1 MSQLRFR
8 STPIIIGNFES
19 CFKQRDESTVN
30 AAVSNH
36 PRNMSLSTESPAKW
50 AFAGFGEGVLT
61 VAIESEAK
69 GQLSPRRP
77 GDWAARRED
86 RPVFEAW
93 LRSHHAAAALSAAP
107 SLRRDAHPGLRV
119 RHLQRTE
126 LDARALRAARQIKDK
141 TAPLRPG
148 TLATCAWAIAGMP

>member
-69 GQLSPRRP
+69 GHL
-77 GDWAARRED
+77 DI
-86 RPVFEAW
+86 
-93 LRSHHAAAALSAAP
+93 ALVVSM
-107 SLRRDAHPGLRV
+107 
-119 RHLQRTE
+119 HLGSEQSSTST
-126 LDARALRAARQIKDK
+126 Q
-141 TAPLRPG
+141 TA
-148 TLATCAWAIAGMP
+148 CCC

>member
-1 MSQLRFR
+1 MRRRASLPMSQLRFR

-36 PRNMSLSTESPAKW
+36 PRSMSLSKESPAKW

-69 GQLSPRRP
+69 RQLPPRCP
-77 GDWAARRED
+77 GYGRRGARIGR
-86 RPVFEAW
+86 F
-93 LRSHHAAAALSAAP
+93 LK
-107 SLRRDAHPGLRV
+107 
-119 RHLQRTE
+119 
-126 LDARALRAARQIKDK
+126 AR
-141 TAPLRPG
+141 
-148 TLATCAWAIAGMP
+148 

>member
-30 AAVSNH
+30 ATVSNH

-69 GQLSPRRP
+69 RQLPPRWPGDGRRGARIDRFLRRGGPIDQNTGRPKTATKIPDPRRKSRP
-77 GDWAARRED
+77 LIGMRVFHDMKPSGGHQMGGQNRTREHAGRRGK
-86 RPVFEAW
+86 
-93 LRSHHAAAALSAAP
+93 S
-107 SLRRDAHPGLRV
+107 
-119 RHLQRTE
+119 
-126 LDARALRAARQIKDK
+126 K
-141 TAPLRPG
+141 
-148 TLATCAWAIAGMP
+148 